1 MSDAGYIARREGIDL
16 MVAMNPQTFK
26 EDLAEV
32 VPGGWLLY
40 DFDPASRLAARR
52 HQRARHPHRSSY
64 ARRSGATRANASSS
78 RTWSTSEP

>member
-1 MSDAGYIARREGIDL
+1 

-40 DFDPASRLAARR
+40 NSTLPRVWPRDDITILGVPIAEMCAAKWR
-52 HQRARHPHRSSY
+52 
-64 ARRSGATRANASSS
+64 TRASASCS
-78 RTWSTSEP
+78 RTWSTSARSRRSSRSTSRC